1 MIPSSTRIATAHS
14 ISKSISHPKIYQW
27 VEVPV
32 RGRLSTDSPEGDD
45 TFPPAIASYEVIDGW
60 LVYRGRDGSEGVI
73 VGPRA
78 SLLKWMA
85 DVDALVSKYPLPT
98 QVPWDPKLHGG
109 EANVKACLHAAKE
122 VLQKFGLPL
131 RYTIMVSTDPMAS
144 SAPGHREIQ
153 FVNVHLNN
161 TADFLGGVTVPYCES
176 CGAHEASHLGFSA
189 RNDRGR
195 AVLDVLK
202 ERQRKGLPYLSTYH
216 AMGGHLEGTAEAGAF
231 YTLKPAV
238 LLREAP
244 EVHAA
249 VAWWFGDA
257 VQ

>member
-1 MIPSSTRIATAHS
+1 MAGIQGTG
-14 ISKSISHPKIYQW
+14 W
-27 VEVPV
+27 V
-32 RGRLSTDSPEGDD
+32 RGRHSGATG
-45 TFPPAIASYEVIDGW
+45 FPVEVDGR
-60 LVYRGRDGSEGVI
+60 RGCLGV
-73 VGPRA
+73 
-78 SLLKWMA
+78 
-85 DVDALVSKYPLPT
+85 
-98 QVPWDPKLHGG
+98 QVPFADTGAVGSQAPGG

-231 YTLKPAV
+231 YTLKPRV

-244 EVHAA
+244 EVYAA
-249 VAWWFGDA
+249 VAYWFGDGSEP
-257 VQ
+257 